1 LTSRELQIVRLIE
14 QGLSNKDIARQ
25 LAIGVATVKNH
36 VHSILETLR
45 ARRRGAAVARLRR
58 VEPQRGF
65 GSPAGE

>member
-36 VHSILETLR
+36 VHHILGKLGLERRSQVVAL
-45 ARRRGAAVARLRR
+45 ARRTRR
-58 VEPQRGF
+58 
-65 GSPAGE
+65 